1 MKYIVYKTT
10 NLVNNK
16 IYIGVH
22 KTENPDIFDGYL
34 GNSIDRPTNYF
45 IKHPVCVFHF
55 AVRKYGYNNFSREI
69 LFTFDKLEDALNKEA
84 EIVNIDFITKKDN
97 YNTAIGGGYGQTYYP
112 INQFDCKGNL
122 VKHWNNMNEAARA
135 LCVSHT
141 SINNAKLHKGSCCG
155 YLWSTENTINVSEF
169 SYHVGTITYMYDCN
183 GYLVRQFESMTEAA
197 KFINSKENAI
207 YRAIKMCMK
216 HKNYYWSNDLV
227 EKYEPKT
234 LNLRNKIIYLYDL
247 EGKFVREL
255 SIGEATKQFF
265 NIKSYGCLKQ
275 AILNDKP
282 YKGYQISL
290 EYKECLPTVI
300 EYKDNKAK
308 KVGRYSLD
316 GKLLE
321 IYNTVKEPTK
331 LYGSGVFRVLNSQQ
345 KSTKGF
351 IFKYL

>member
-1 MKYIVYKTT
+1 
-10 NLVNNK
+10 
-16 IYIGVH
+16 
-22 KTENPDIFDGYL
+22 
-34 GNSIDRPTNYF
+34 
-45 IKHPVCVFHF
+45 
-55 AVRKYGYNNFSREI
+55 
-69 LFTFDKLEDALNKEA
+69 
-84 EIVNIDFITKKDN
+84 
-97 YNTAIGGGYGQTYYP
+97 
-112 INQFDCKGNL
+112 
-122 VKHWNNMNEAARA
+122 
-135 LCVSHT
+135 
-141 SINNAKLHKGSCCG
+141 
-155 YLWSTENTINVSEF
+155 
-169 SYHVGTITYMYDCN
+169 
-183 GYLVRQFESMTEAA
+183 MTEAA
-197 KFINSKENAI
+197 KFVNSKENAI
-207 YRAIKMCMK
+207 YRAVKMCMK

-247 EGKFVREL
+247 EGKFIREL

-265 NIKSYGCLKQ
+265 NIKSYSCLKQ

-290 EYKECLPTVI
+290 EYKECLPIVT
-300 EYKDNKAK
+300 EYKANKAK
-308 KVGRYSLD
+308 KVGIYSLD